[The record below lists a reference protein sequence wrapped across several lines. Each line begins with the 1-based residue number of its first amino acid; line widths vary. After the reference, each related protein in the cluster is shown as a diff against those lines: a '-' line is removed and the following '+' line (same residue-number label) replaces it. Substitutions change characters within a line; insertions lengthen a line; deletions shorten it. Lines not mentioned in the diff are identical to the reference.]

1 MKKNIAI
8 IFGGKSTEHE
18 ISILS
23 AMQAMEN
30 MDREKYNLLP
40 IYITKDGKW
49 YYGEKLNKLST
60 YKNFNTKGLK
70 EVAILPYDTNLYAKK
85 LSGYKPMESIDCAFI
100 IMHGMNGEDGSL
112 QGLMELANIPYS
124 SCGILASSIGM
135 SKLAQKI
142 FFTGLEIPV
151 VPYFSITKNQFEKMG
166 EKVDIDKTLFPVIVK
181 PNRLGSSIGISFCKN
196 KTTLKKALN
205 LAFKFDDTVVVEKA
219 IKRLKEVNISALGD
233 SEKIL
238 LSETEQPQSNHEI
251 LTFQDKYLGGSSKN
265 GSASKGKI
273 LCGTKQIKCDIK
285 YEKNSKNT
293 LNFEKNTIKT
303 EKIDVNNPEICING
317 NVNKQGTKQVGMQN
331 LSRIIPANID
341 IATKTL
347 VEKYTKIIFQYL
359 ECKGVIRIDFIIDEK
374 TKKLYVNEIN
384 TIPGSLAFYLWEY
397 KGLDFKNELDKM
409 VEIAIQTNNQKNNL
423 QTTFEQKVL

>member
-251 LTFQDKYLGGSSKN
+251 LTFQDK
-265 GSASKGKI
+265 
-273 LCGTKQIKCDIK
+273 
-285 YEKNSKNT
+285 
-293 LNFEKNTIKT
+293 
-303 EKIDVNNPEICING
+303 
-317 NVNKQGTKQVGMQN
+317 
-331 LSRIIPANID
+331 
-341 IATKTL
+341 
-347 VEKYTKIIFQYL
+347 
-359 ECKGVIRIDFIIDEK
+359 
-374 TKKLYVNEIN
+374 
-384 TIPGSLAFYLWEY
+384 
-397 KGLDFKNELDKM
+397 
-409 VEIAIQTNNQKNNL
+409 
-423 QTTFEQKVL
+423 